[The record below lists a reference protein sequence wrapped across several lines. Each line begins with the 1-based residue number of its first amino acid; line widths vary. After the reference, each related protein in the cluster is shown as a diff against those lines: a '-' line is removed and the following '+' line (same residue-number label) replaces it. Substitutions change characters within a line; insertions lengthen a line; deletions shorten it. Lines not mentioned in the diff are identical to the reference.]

1 MYLNTAKKRAL
12 LSIPMKKFQ
21 IISVILALLGVAAAT
36 VLVGWYGFDRVANAI
51 LSVGLEGFAIFCL
64 WQLVVM
70 AILGVAWRFVVPLQ
84 GKWTLPIFIWGRM
97 IRDSAAVCLP
107 FSPVGGF
114 VLGARAVTLH
124 GVSWSVSA
132 VSTVVD
138 LTAEF
143 AAEIIFALGG
153 LLILLDR
160 TSDPAVTRWAEI
172 AAAIAAVG
180 GIVVLRLQR
189 GAGPV
194 FIKLGRRL
202 LGQWFGGGERDGVS
216 PVQLAAMY
224 GNGSRLALCTFIHVL
239 GWFGKGLGNWI
250 GFRLLGADIDLA
262 GAMAIEGI
270 LHVVMATA
278 VLIPGYAGVQ
288 EAGYVGL
295 GALFGVAPEVAL
307 GVSLIRRARDIAIGI
322 PILLIWQF
330 FEVRHLRITAT
341 PGGTPASQ

>member
-1 MYLNTAKKRAL
+1 LNTAKKRAL
-12 LSIPMKKFQ
+12 LSIAMKNFK
-21 IISVILALLGVAAAT
+21 IISVILALLGIAAAT
-36 VLVGWYGFDRVANAI
+36 VLVGWYGFDRVATAI
-51 LSVGLEGFAIFCL
+51 LSVGFKGFAVFCL
-64 WQLVVM
+64 WQLIVM

-84 GKWTLPIFIWGRM
+84 GKWILPIFVWGRM

-124 GVSWSVSA
+124 GVSWPVSA
-132 VSTVVD
+132 ISTVVD

-143 AAEIIFALGG
+143 AAEIVFALGG

-189 GAGPV
+189 GAGPI

-216 PVQLAAMY
+216 PVELATMY

-262 GAMAIEGI
+262 GALAIEGI

-330 FEVRHLRITAT
+330 FEVRHLRSAATA
-341 PGGTPASQ
+341 GGTSASR